1 MGPVEFTDADLIA
14 LKELL
19 LRHSGRRR
27 PGFVISSSSFLFSG
41 LESAS
46 YAFFLKMMPGV
57 EKKHRRLVSRDSPM
71 AGKSVR

>member
-27 PGFVISSSSFLFSG
+27 PGFVISSSSFLSLFRSG
-41 LESAS
+41 I
-46 YAFFLKMMPGV
+46 GV
-57 EKKHRRLVSRDSPM
+57 VRLLPQNDAWRGEETPE
-71 AGKSVR
+71 ARE